1 MGPVADLAGMVS
13 VSEHSWMLAHPSF
26 DGFLSL
32 GFGRPQSSGLGNV
45 DDGIL
50 ARLTEGNGNGGSPPV
65 SDLYIASLVQLTKVS
80 RLRVRGW
87 ESLSLTLQIVRD
99 LIDWVQMLSDWHGEV
114 LHGPLTRDG
123 QDYSIIALLR
133 ELNKR
138 LDDWTRTWT
147 WNGAWTRT
155 WESKTSNRLLS
166 RGSVLRQG

>member
-1 MGPVADLAGMVS
+1 
-13 VSEHSWMLAHPSF
+13 
-26 DGFLSL
+26 
-32 GFGRPQSSGLGNV
+32 
-45 DDGIL
+45 
-50 ARLTEGNGNGGSPPV
+50 V
-65 SDLYIASLVQLTKVS
+65 SDLYIASLVQLTKVGRL
-80 RLRVRGW
+80 RLRVW

>member
-1 MGPVADLAGMVS
+1 MANLAGMVS
-13 VSEHSWMLAHPSF
+13 VGVDELVLADPSF

-45 DDGIL
+45 DDAML
-50 ARLTEGNGNGGSPPV
+50 ARLTEGNGSGGSPPV

-80 RLRVRGW
+80 RLRLRPW
-87 ESLSLTLQIVRD
+87 LRLTLTLQIVRD

-147 WNGAWTRT
+147 WNGAWTQT
-155 WESKTSNRLLS
+155 
-166 RGSVLRQG
+166 